1 MCIRDSKLTQL
12 VYKIFLR
19 NHLNQQ
25 QQLIWV
31 LKKTFFIIKI
41 LYLTLEFWRE
51 QFMSHLTSDDSGA
64 SQLIGYVYTAL
75 ISVLILSSMML
86 TSSTMLNGSV
96 SNTVQE
102 EAEQLALYFQLA
114 VEDLLNTVREYPDSS
129 PTMVL
134 DTGIEAINH
143 GIQYKVSGLNT
154 GLKVTTIQ
162 PRGGSFEV
170 NFPIAPAISIET
182 TDSAALMSTTSYIV
196 ISYDDNLKVV
206 KLTSG

>member
-1 MCIRDSKLTQL
+1 ML
-12 VYKIFLR
+12 
-19 NHLNQQ
+19 
-25 QQLIWV
+25 
-31 LKKTFFIIKI
+31 
-41 LYLTLEFWRE
+41 
-51 QFMSHLTSDDSGA
+51 HLTSDDSAA

-86 TSSTMLNGSV
+86 TSSTMLNGSI
-96 SNTVQE
+96 SNTAQE

-129 PTMVL
+129 PVMIL

-143 GIQYKVSGLNT
+143 GIQYKVIGLST
-154 GLKVTTIQ
+154 GLKVTTVQ

-170 NFPIAPAISIET
+170 IFPLAPAVSIET
-182 TDSAALMSTTSYIV
+182 TNSDSLKSTTSYIV
-196 ISYDDNLKVV
+196 ISYDENLKVV

>member
-1 MCIRDSKLTQL
+1 M
-12 VYKIFLR
+12 LR
-19 NHLNQQ
+19 
-25 QQLIWV
+25 
-31 LKKTFFIIKI
+31 
-41 LYLTLEFWRE
+41 
-51 QFMSHLTSDDSGA
+51 LTSDDSGA
-64 SQLIGYVYTAL
+64 SQLIGYVYTAI

-96 SNTVQE
+96 SNTAQE

-114 VEDLLNTVREYPDSS
+114 VEDLLNTVREYPGSS
-129 PTMVL
+129 PVMVL

-143 GIQYKVSGLNT
+143 GIQYKITGLTT

-170 NFPIAPAISIET
+170 NFPLAPATSIET
-182 TDSAALMSTTSYIV
+182 TNSASLKSTTSYIV

>member
-1 MCIRDSKLTQL
+1 M
-12 VYKIFLR
+12 LR
-19 NHLNQQ
+19 
-25 QQLIWV
+25 
-31 LKKTFFIIKI
+31 
-41 LYLTLEFWRE
+41 
-51 QFMSHLTSDDSGA
+51 LTSDDSGA

-96 SNTVQE
+96 SNTAQE

-114 VEDLLNTVREYPDSS
+114 VEDLLNTVREYPGSS
-129 PTMVL
+129 PVMVL

-143 GIQYKVSGLNT
+143 GIQYKVTGLAT

-170 NFPIAPAISIET
+170 NFPLAPATSIET
-182 TDSAALMSTTSYIV
+182 TNSASLKSTTSYIV

>member
-1 MCIRDSKLTQL
+1 M
-12 VYKIFLR
+12 LR
-19 NHLNQQ
+19 
-25 QQLIWV
+25 
-31 LKKTFFIIKI
+31 
-41 LYLTLEFWRE
+41 
-51 QFMSHLTSDDSGA
+51 LTSDDSGA

-96 SNTVQE
+96 SNTAQE

-114 VEDLLNTVREYPDSS
+114 VEDLLNTVREYPGSS
-129 PTMVL
+129 PVMVL

-143 GIQYKVSGLNT
+143 GIQYKVTGLTT

-170 NFPIAPAISIET
+170 NFSLEPATSIET
-182 TDSAALMSTTSYIV
+182 TNSASLKSTTSYIV

>member
-1 MCIRDSKLTQL
+1 M
-12 VYKIFLR
+12 LR
-19 NHLNQQ
+19 
-25 QQLIWV
+25 LI
-31 LKKTFFIIKI
+31 
-41 LYLTLEFWRE
+41 
-51 QFMSHLTSDDSGA
+51 SDDSGA

-96 SNTVQE
+96 SNTAQE

-114 VEDLLNTVREYPDSS
+114 VEDLLNTIREYPGSS
-129 PTMVL
+129 PVMVL

-143 GIQYKVSGLNT
+143 GIQYKVTGLST

-170 NFPIAPAISIET
+170 NFPLEPATSIET
-182 TDSAALMSTTSYIV
+182 TNSASLKSTTSYIV
-196 ISYDDNLKVV
+196 ISYDENLKVV

>member
-1 MCIRDSKLTQL
+1 M
-12 VYKIFLR
+12 LR
-19 NHLNQQ
+19 
-25 QQLIWV
+25 
-31 LKKTFFIIKI
+31 
-41 LYLTLEFWRE
+41 
-51 QFMSHLTSDDSGA
+51 LTSDDSAA

-75 ISVLILSSMML
+75 ISVLIMSSMML

-96 SNTVQE
+96 SNTAQE

-114 VEDLLNTVREYPDSS
+114 VEDLLNTIREYPDSS
-129 PTMVL
+129 PVMIL

-143 GIQYKVSGLNT
+143 GIQYKVTGLST

-170 NFPIAPAISIET
+170 TFPLAPAVSIET
-182 TDSAALMSTTSYIV
+182 TNSASLKSTTSYIV
-196 ISYDDNLKVV
+196 ISYDENLKVV

>member
-1 MCIRDSKLTQL
+1 ML
-12 VYKIFLR
+12 
-19 NHLNQQ
+19 
-25 QQLIWV
+25 
-31 LKKTFFIIKI
+31 
-41 LYLTLEFWRE
+41 
-51 QFMSHLTSDDSGA
+51 HLTSDDSGA

-96 SNTVQE
+96 SNTAQE

-114 VEDLLNTVREYPDSS
+114 VEDLLNTVREYPGSS

-134 DTGIEAINH
+134 DIGTEAINH
-143 GIQYKVSGLNT
+143 GIQYKITGLST

-170 NFPIAPAISIET
+170 NFPLAPAISIET
-182 TDSAALMSTTSYIV
+182 TNSAALKSTTSYIV
-196 ISYDDNLKVV
+196 ISYDVNLKVV

>member
-1 MCIRDSKLTQL
+1 ML
-12 VYKIFLR
+12 
-19 NHLNQQ
+19 
-25 QQLIWV
+25 
-31 LKKTFFIIKI
+31 
-41 LYLTLEFWRE
+41 
-51 QFMSHLTSDDSGA
+51 HLTSDDSGA

-96 SNTVQE
+96 SNTAQE

-114 VEDLLNTVREYPDSS
+114 VEDLLNTVREYPGSS
-129 PTMVL
+129 PVMVL

-143 GIQYKVSGLNT
+143 GIQYKVTGLTT

-170 NFPIAPAISIET
+170 NFPLAPATSIET
-182 TDSAALMSTTSYIV
+182 TNSASLKSTTSYIV
-196 ISYDDNLKVV
+196 ISYDENLKVV

>member
-1 MCIRDSKLTQL
+1 M
-12 VYKIFLR
+12 LR
-19 NHLNQQ
+19 
-25 QQLIWV
+25 
-31 LKKTFFIIKI
+31 
-41 LYLTLEFWRE
+41 
-51 QFMSHLTSDDSGA
+51 LTSDDSGA

-96 SNTVQE
+96 SNTAQE
-102 EAEQLALYFQLA
+102 EADQLALYFQLA
-114 VEDLLNTVREYPDSS
+114 VEDLLNTVREYPGSS
-129 PTMVL
+129 PVMVL

-143 GIQYKVSGLNT
+143 GIQYKITGLT
-154 GLKVTTIQ
+154 VGLKVTTIQ

-170 NFPIAPAISIET
+170 NFPLAPATSIET
-182 TDSAALMSTTSYIV
+182 TNSASLKSTTSYIV

>member
-1 MCIRDSKLTQL
+1 M
-12 VYKIFLR
+12 LR
-19 NHLNQQ
+19 
-25 QQLIWV
+25 
-31 LKKTFFIIKI
+31 
-41 LYLTLEFWRE
+41 
-51 QFMSHLTSDDSGA
+51 LTSDDSGA

-96 SNTVQE
+96 SNTAQE

-114 VEDLLNTVREYPDSS
+114 VEDLLNTVREYPGSS
-129 PTMVL
+129 PVMVL

-143 GIQYKVSGLNT
+143 GIQYKVTGLTT

-170 NFPIAPAISIET
+170 NFPLAPATSIET
-182 TDSAALMSTTSYIV
+182 TNSASLKSTTSYIV
-196 ISYDDNLKVV
+196 LSYDDNLKVV

>member
-1 MCIRDSKLTQL
+1 M
-12 VYKIFLR
+12 LR
-19 NHLNQQ
+19 
-25 QQLIWV
+25 LI
-31 LKKTFFIIKI
+31 
-41 LYLTLEFWRE
+41 
-51 QFMSHLTSDDSGA
+51 SDDSGA

-96 SNTVQE
+96 SNTAQE

-114 VEDLLNTVREYPDSS
+114 VEDLLNTVREYPGSS
-129 PTMVL
+129 PVMVL

-143 GIQYKVSGLNT
+143 GIQYKVTGLTT

-170 NFPIAPAISIET
+170 SFPLAPATSIET
-182 TDSAALMSTTSYIV
+182 TNSASLKSTTSYIV

>member
-1 MCIRDSKLTQL
+1 M
-12 VYKIFLR
+12 LR
-19 NHLNQQ
+19 
-25 QQLIWV
+25 
-31 LKKTFFIIKI
+31 
-41 LYLTLEFWRE
+41 
-51 QFMSHLTSDDSGA
+51 LTSDDSGA

-96 SNTVQE
+96 SNTSQE

-114 VEDLLNTVREYPDSS
+114 VEDLLNTVREYPGSS
-129 PTMVL
+129 PVMVL

-143 GIQYKVSGLNT
+143 GIQYKVTGLTT

-170 NFPIAPAISIET
+170 NFPLAPATSIET
-182 TDSAALMSTTSYIV
+182 TNSASLKSTTSYIV

>member
-1 MCIRDSKLTQL
+1 M
-12 VYKIFLR
+12 LR
-19 NHLNQQ
+19 
-25 QQLIWV
+25 
-31 LKKTFFIIKI
+31 
-41 LYLTLEFWRE
+41 
-51 QFMSHLTSDDSGA
+51 LTSDDSGA

-96 SNTVQE
+96 SNTAQE

-114 VEDLLNTVREYPDSS
+114 VEDLLNTVREYPGSS
-129 PTMVL
+129 PVMVL

-143 GIQYKVSGLNT
+143 GIQYKVTGLTT

-170 NFPIAPAISIET
+170 NFPLAPAASIET
-182 TDSAALMSTTSYIV
+182 TNSASLKSTTSYIV

>member
-1 MCIRDSKLTQL
+1 ML
-12 VYKIFLR
+12 
-19 NHLNQQ
+19 
-25 QQLIWV
+25 
-31 LKKTFFIIKI
+31 
-41 LYLTLEFWRE
+41 
-51 QFMSHLTSDDSGA
+51 HLTSDDSGA

-96 SNTVQE
+96 SNTAQE

-114 VEDLLNTVREYPDSS
+114 VEDLLNTVREYPGSS
-129 PTMVL
+129 PVMTL

-143 GIQYKVSGLNT
+143 GIQYKVTGSTT

-170 NFPIAPAISIET
+170 TFPLAPAVSIEL
-182 TDSAALMSTTSYIV
+182 SLIH
-196 ISYDDNLKVV
+196 I
-206 KLTSG
+206 

>member
-1 MCIRDSKLTQL
+1 M
-12 VYKIFLR
+12 LR
-19 NHLNQQ
+19 
-25 QQLIWV
+25 
-31 LKKTFFIIKI
+31 
-41 LYLTLEFWRE
+41 
-51 QFMSHLTSDDSGA
+51 LTSDDSGA

-96 SNTVQE
+96 SNTAQE

-114 VEDLLNTVREYPDSS
+114 VEDLLNTVREYPGSS
-129 PTMVL
+129 PVMVL
-134 DTGIEAINH
+134 DTGVEAINH
-143 GIQYKVSGLNT
+143 GIQYKVTGLTT

-170 NFPIAPAISIET
+170 NFPLAPATSIET
-182 TDSAALMSTTSYIV
+182 TNSASLKSTTSYIV

>member
-1 MCIRDSKLTQL
+1 M
-12 VYKIFLR
+12 LR
-19 NHLNQQ
+19 
-25 QQLIWV
+25 
-31 LKKTFFIIKI
+31 
-41 LYLTLEFWRE
+41 
-51 QFMSHLTSDDSGA
+51 LTSDDSGA

-96 SNTVQE
+96 SNTAQE

-114 VEDLLNTVREYPDSS
+114 VEDLLNTVREYPGSS
-129 PTMVL
+129 PVMVL

-143 GIQYKVSGLNT
+143 GIQYKITGLTT

-170 NFPIAPAISIET
+170 NFPLVPATSIET
-182 TDSAALMSTTSYIV
+182 TNSASLKSTTSYIV

>member
-1 MCIRDSKLTQL
+1 M
-12 VYKIFLR
+12 
-19 NHLNQQ
+19 
-25 QQLIWV
+25 
-31 LKKTFFIIKI
+31 
-41 LYLTLEFWRE
+41 TLEFWRG
-51 QFMSHLTSDDSGA
+51 QFMLRLISDDSGA

-96 SNTVQE
+96 SNTAQE

-114 VEDLLNTVREYPDSS
+114 VEDLLNTIREYPGSS
-129 PTMVL
+129 PVMTL

-143 GIQYKVSGLNT
+143 GIQYKVTGSTT

-170 NFPIAPAISIET
+170 TFPLAPAVLIET
-182 TDSAALMSTTSYIV
+182 PNTVSLKSTTSYIV

>member
-1 MCIRDSKLTQL
+1 MSRLT
-12 VYKIFLR
+12 Y
-19 NHLNQQ
+19 
-25 QQLIWV
+25 
-31 LKKTFFIIKI
+31 
-41 LYLTLEFWRE
+41 
-51 QFMSHLTSDDSGA
+51 DDSGA

-96 SNTVQE
+96 SNTAQE

-114 VEDLLNTVREYPDSS
+114 VEDLLNTVREYPGSS
-129 PTMVL
+129 PVMVL

-143 GIQYKVSGLNT
+143 GIQYKVTGLPT

-170 NFPIAPAISIET
+170 DFPLAPATSIET
-182 TDSAALMSTTSYIV
+182 TNSASLKSTTSYIV
-196 ISYDDNLKVV
+196 ISYDENLKVV

>member
-1 MCIRDSKLTQL
+1 M
-12 VYKIFLR
+12 LR
-19 NHLNQQ
+19 
-25 QQLIWV
+25 
-31 LKKTFFIIKI
+31 
-41 LYLTLEFWRE
+41 
-51 QFMSHLTSDDSGA
+51 LTSDDSGA

-96 SNTVQE
+96 SNTAQE

-114 VEDLLNTVREYPDSS
+114 VEDLLNTVREYPGSS
-129 PTMVL
+129 PVMVL

-143 GIQYKVSGLNT
+143 GIQYKITGLTT

-170 NFPIAPAISIET
+170 SFPLAPATSIET
-182 TDSAALMSTTSYIV
+182 TNSASLKSTTSYIV

>member
-1 MCIRDSKLTQL
+1 M
-12 VYKIFLR
+12 LR
-19 NHLNQQ
+19 
-25 QQLIWV
+25 
-31 LKKTFFIIKI
+31 
-41 LYLTLEFWRE
+41 
-51 QFMSHLTSDDSGA
+51 LTSDDSGA

-96 SNTVQE
+96 SNTAQE

-129 PTMVL
+129 PVMVL

-143 GIQYKVSGLNT
+143 GIQYKVTGLTT

-170 NFPIAPAISIET
+170 NFPLAPATSIEIT
-182 TDSAALMSTTSYIV
+182 NSASLKSTTSYIV

>member
-1 MCIRDSKLTQL
+1 M
-12 VYKIFLR
+12 LR
-19 NHLNQQ
+19 
-25 QQLIWV
+25 
-31 LKKTFFIIKI
+31 
-41 LYLTLEFWRE
+41 
-51 QFMSHLTSDDSGA
+51 LTSDDSGA

-96 SNTVQE
+96 SNTAQE

-114 VEDLLNTVREYPDSS
+114 VEDLLNTVREYPGSS
-129 PTMVL
+129 PVMVL

-143 GIQYKVSGLNT
+143 GIQYNVTGLTT

-170 NFPIAPAISIET
+170 NFPLAPATSIET
-182 TDSAALMSTTSYIV
+182 TNSASLKSTTSYIV

>member
-1 MCIRDSKLTQL
+1 M
-12 VYKIFLR
+12 LR
-19 NHLNQQ
+19 
-25 QQLIWV
+25 
-31 LKKTFFIIKI
+31 
-41 LYLTLEFWRE
+41 
-51 QFMSHLTSDDSGA
+51 LTSDDSGA

-96 SNTVQE
+96 SNTAQE

-114 VEDLLNTVREYPDSS
+114 VEDLLNTVREYPGSS
-129 PTMVL
+129 PVMVL

-143 GIQYKVSGLNT
+143 GIQYKVTGLTT

-170 NFPIAPAISIET
+170 NFPLAPATSVET
-182 TDSAALMSTTSYIV
+182 TNSASLKSTTSYIV

>member
-1 MCIRDSKLTQL
+1 ML
-12 VYKIFLR
+12 
-19 NHLNQQ
+19 
-25 QQLIWV
+25 
-31 LKKTFFIIKI
+31 
-41 LYLTLEFWRE
+41 
-51 QFMSHLTSDDSGA
+51 HLTSDDSGA

-96 SNTVQE
+96 SNTAQE

-114 VEDLLNTVREYPDSS
+114 VEDLLNTVREYPGSS
-129 PTMVL
+129 PVMTL

-143 GIQYKVSGLNT
+143 GIQYKVTGSTT

-170 NFPIAPAISIET
+170 NFPLAPAVSIET
-182 TDSAALMSTTSYIV
+182 TNSASLKSTTSYIV
-196 ISYDDNLKVV
+196 ISYDENLKVV
-206 KLTSG
+206 TLTSG

>member
-1 MCIRDSKLTQL
+1 M
-12 VYKIFLR
+12 
-19 NHLNQQ
+19 
-25 QQLIWV
+25 
-31 LKKTFFIIKI
+31 
-41 LYLTLEFWRE
+41 TLEFWRG
-51 QFMSHLTSDDSGA
+51 QFMLRLISDDSGA

-96 SNTVQE
+96 SNTAQE

-114 VEDLLNTVREYPDSS
+114 VEDLLNTIREYPGSS
-129 PTMVL
+129 PVMTL

-143 GIQYKVSGLNT
+143 GIQYKVTGSTT

-170 NFPIAPAISIET
+170 TFPLAPAVLIET
-182 TDSAALMSTTSYIV
+182 PNTVSLKSTTSYIV
-196 ISYDDNLKVV
+196 ISYDENLKVV